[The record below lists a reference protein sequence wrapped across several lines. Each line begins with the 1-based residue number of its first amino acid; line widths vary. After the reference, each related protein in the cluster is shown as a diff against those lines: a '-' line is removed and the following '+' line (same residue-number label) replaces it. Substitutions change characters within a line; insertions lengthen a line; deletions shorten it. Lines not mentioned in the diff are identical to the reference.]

1 MSAAPSA
8 FAEWAER
15 LEKSAL
21 AEAVYG
27 SSDATLCEEVSLREC
42 REIAALLRRAE
53 RLESLT
59 AGFADTVEAAAREWG
74 NIAAGRKGMQVPF
87 HGDFGGVHQPS
98 TKARLRWWA
107 KAFRAALARAKEAGK

>member
-1 MSAAPSA
+1 MSA
-8 FAEWAER
+8 FGEWAGT
-15 LEKSAL
+15 LEASAPRDDNLSLIANALTMADARTL
-21 AEAVYG
+21 A
-27 SSDATLCEEVSLREC
+27 S
-42 REIAALLRRAE
+42 LLRRAE

-107 KAFRAALARAKEAGK
+107 KAFRAALAEPAGDAPGTSEEG